1 MKVNFD
7 KNSYILTG
15 SVGPINRAV
24 LKTKATDLY
33 NEMLKNEASMEI
45 YNIDGDEWYFDYGS
59 KCTIYFIAKVNLT
72 NNIKVVAIR
81 IQFEDDE
88 PNSDDIVE
96 YRFLYYRDNAL
107 LPSENTIFKDEL
119 SPETI
124 EKQLEDMVTEDI
136 SFGNG
141 KVVKNHN

>member
-1 MKVNFD
+1 
-7 KNSYILTG
+7 
-15 SVGPINRAV
+15 
-24 LKTKATDLY
+24 
-33 NEMLKNEASMEI
+33 MEKEKI
-45 YNIDGDEWYFDYGS
+45 Y
-59 KCTIYFIAKVNLT
+59 
-72 NNIKVVAIR
+72 